1 MSRLQRHQM
10 AQYRPSVSQVGEP
23 LAVPETAPR
32 TTGRSSS
39 LARHEHS
46 FIVAEVIAAGQLE
59 LNFAKCEADHTLP
72 IIRQVSCR
80 TCWTSS

>member
-32 TTGRSSS
+32 TTGR
-39 LARHEHS
+39 
-46 FIVAEVIAAGQLE
+46 IAVWRGMSIL
-59 LNFAKCEADHTLP
+59 
-72 IIRQVSCR
+72 S
-80 TCWTSS
+80 